1 MARYRIV
8 FKALEIVV
16 STAFLILCAKAFL
29 THFYDNL
36 RRLPQRRTQKKLRPS
51 AIL

>member
-16 STAFLILCAKAFL
+16 SAAFLVLCAKAFYS
-29 THFYDNL
+29 HFYNDLTRLL
-36 RRLPQRRTQKKLRPS
+36 RDRRPLSPI
-51 AIL
+51 AMV

>member
-1 MARYRIV
+1 MARYRIA

-29 THFYDNL
+29 THFYNDL
-36 RRLPQRRTQKKLRPS
+36 RRLSHRRTQKKLRPS
-51 AIL
+51 TIL